1 VEGCG
6 AEPGHGRAALTQPRH
21 ATRNGRL
28 AAKASKS
35 MNGDGLWGESQ
46 STERVCAHGGCDH
59 KQVLSSSE
67 RAHRGRGVSSRAKAS
82 AKIVRSAV

>member
-46 STERVCAHGGCDH
+46 STERVCAHGAATISKCFRRPSARIGG
-59 KQVLSSSE
+59 E
-67 RAHRGRGVSSRAKAS
+67 ASRAEL
-82 AKIVRSAV
+82 RRRLRL